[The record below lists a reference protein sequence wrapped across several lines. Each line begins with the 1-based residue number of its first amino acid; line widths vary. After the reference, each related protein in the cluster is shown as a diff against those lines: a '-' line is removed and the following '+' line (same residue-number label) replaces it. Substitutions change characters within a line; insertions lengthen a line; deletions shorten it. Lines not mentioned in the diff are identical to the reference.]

1 MIKYARRFLADLC
14 KPRLA
19 ATSKRL
25 TVDVALLVITLYIR
39 AH

>member
-1 MIKYARRFLADLC
+1 MIKYARRFLADL
-14 KPRLA
+14 
-19 ATSKRL
+19 SKRL